1 MCILDT
7 ENKSEDKL
15 RNMYEEK
22 SCLNKLANKKA
33 HTKKPLTIP
42 LEISLSTIHR
52 KVVVFLSAVKAT
64 DHLKF
69 PTSLQGLP
77 HQILMKFELKFPW
90 AGAVFPNCLAVIA
103 NILMQT

>member
-15 RNMYEEK
+15 RNTYEEK

-33 HTKKPLTIP
+33 HKKNLTVP

-52 KVVVFLSAVKAT
+52 KVFLSTIKAT
-64 DHLKF
+64 DHLKVST
-69 PTSLQGLP
+69 PLQGLP
-77 HQILMKFELKFPW
+77 HQILMKFELQLPW
-90 AGAVFPNCLAVIA
+90 TGAVFPNCLAVIA
-103 NILMQT
+103 SILM